1 MNFKKLTQAD
11 IQFLGM
17 LESKAADG
25 IEASEAE
32 FVKLKRLFIKC
43 ASKREL
49 TKAWAMQYDEVKGF
63 AEAYAN
69 CEISAWMELL

>member
-25 IEASEAE
+25 IDASEAE
-32 FVKLKRLFIKC
+32 CLKLKRLFIKC
-43 ASKREL
+43 ASKREESL
-49 TKAWAMQYDEVKGF
+49 GDA
-63 AEAYAN
+63 
-69 CEISAWMELL
+69 IRRH